1 MEDGLPYQLQI
12 SPECI
17 NLSDISLCTC
27 SYNDSSSW
35 NSSTSSQILH
45 IAIFVCPLHVAN
57 VGYITEDGNIFKYLE
72 DVSLKLLR
80 DAICRYAAASARLL
94 LL

>member
-1 MEDGLPYQLQI
+1 MEDGPSYQLQI

-17 NLSDISLCTC
+17 ILSDISLCTC

-45 IAIFVCPLHVAN
+45 IAICVCPLHVAN
-57 VGYITEDGNIFKYLE
+57 VGYITEDGNTLKYLD
-72 DVSLKLLR
+72 DVSLELLR
-80 DAICRYAAASARLL
+80 DAISRYAAASARLL